1 MRSRNLAA
9 GQTHAP
15 KLRTRSANVASDVT
29 TLISEGDSSSRT
41 IRTISSSAE
50 FAIALGA

>member
-15 KLRTRSANVASDVT
+15 KPRTRSANVASDVT
-29 TLISEGDSSSRT
+29 TLICEGESSSRT